1 MDRRALTFFD
11 GAWHEGNPKLIGPM
25 SHAMWMASTVFDGA
39 RAMQGRTPDLDR
51 HCARLLT
58 SAERMGLEPPVDA
71 EAVLAASLEGVAKFA
86 PDADLYIRPMM
97 WAETGFVA
105 PDPESTQWAVSVYE
119 APMPAPTGFSARL
132 SSKRRASPETMPTL
146 AKAACLYP
154 QAALA
159 LMDARK
165 AGYDNAVMCDML
177 GNVAEL
183 ATANL
188 WLARDGEVH
197 TPVPNGTFLNGITR
211 QRIIDLLRADGVRV
225 VERTIRPEELDCAD
239 EVFSTGN
246 YGKVMPVTR
255 LNDTSFQP
263 GPIYKKA
270 RELYFDY
277 AHSA

>member
-1 MDRRALTFFD
+1 MDRRAFTFFD

-51 HCARLLT
+51 HCARLLV
-58 SAERMGLEPPVDA
+58 SAERMGLEPPVDVQ
-71 EAVLAASLEGVAKFA
+71 AVLAAALEGVAKFA

-97 WAETGFVA
+97 WAESGFVA
-105 PDPESTQWAVSVYE
+105 PDPDSTQWAVSVYE
-119 APMPAPTGFSARL
+119 APMPEPKGFSARL
-132 SSKRRASPETMPTL
+132 STKRRASPETMPTL

-159 LMDARK
+159 LMEARK
-165 AGYDNAVMCDML
+165 TGYDNAVMCDML

-211 QRIIDLLRADGVRV
+211 QRVIDLLRADGVTV
-225 VERTIRPEELDCAD
+225 VERTIRPEELETAD

-246 YGKVMPVTR
+246 FGKVMPITR
-255 LNDTSFQP
+255 LNDTAFQP
-263 GPIYKKA
+263 GPVYKKA

-277 AHSA
+277 AHST